1 MATSRWCRGSDPA
14 DDEHYDRVSEVL
26 DGERSG
32 VVTLPMTP
40 GTLLVFEGRHSLH
53 RVSPVHGALRRHV
66 GLLAFDTVAGT
77 QGSELLREAR
87 YGRTVPFEIA
97 ARGVAGLMTEF
108 VTEFGE
114 SFVGSGADAAH
125 INTVLGAKGGPVETA
140 WTTAL
145 ATPREG
151 HAAFVTILRPGI
163 PAKPMTLFVN
173 KSTVSEPKHSG
184 LTWGPAQAGVAS
196 GVMWA
201 VADGVIEATLV
212 DELLLICAVWVS
224 PEAGDEGA
232 IYAEQPRR
240 HPSGAGVGKAPH
252 AHVGRGDG
260 SARRPAER
268 VLPASGDG
276 LTTSLRVQSEGGS
289 SGPA

>member
-1 MATSRWCRGSDPA
+1 
-14 DDEHYDRVSEVL
+14 
-26 DGERSG
+26 
-32 VVTLPMTP
+32 MT
-40 GTLLVFEGRHSLH
+40 
-53 RVSPVHGALRRHV
+53 
-66 GLLAFDTVAGT
+66 D
-77 QGSELLREAR
+77 
-87 YGRTVPFEIA
+87 
-97 ARGVAGLMTEF
+97 F

-232 IYAEQPRR
+232 IYANNRDATRLALE
-240 HPSGAGVGKAPH
+240 SGKHRTPTLEEAMAVRDAPLN
-252 AHVGRGDG
+252 GYY
-260 SARRPAER
+260 
-268 VLPASGDG
+268 LPPG
-276 LTTSLRVQSEGGS
+276 TV
-289 SGPA
+289 